1 MYLNEMG
8 VYDLKSYLSKRHLG
22 AIIEDGKIT
31 GFTQTRKRKSF
42 KRLIAKVKRFI
53 WEVLI
58 TVLTIIILGSA
69 GAMVF
74 IILEII

>member
-1 MYLNEMG
+1 MG
-8 VYDLKSYLSKRHLG
+8 VYDLKSYLRKRHLG

-31 GFTQTRKRKSF
+31 GFTQTKKHKSL
-42 KRLIAKVKRFI
+42 KRLIAKAKRFI

-69 GAMVF
+69 GTTIF
-74 IILEII
+74 ILLEII